1 MSQSF
6 SIKTKLVNSKEYL
19 FDELRK
25 KWILSTPE
33 EEIRQQ
39 FWKYLHFE
47 KKYPV
52 SLMAIEKTII
62 INGLNKRFDLLIY
75 DRNGNPNIIVECKS
89 RNVIINESTLDQ
101 ILSYQYKIGA
111 KYLILTNGK
120 ETYCLKIDLTEKKV
134 IYLENIPQYINNKRV
149 N

>member
-1 MSQSF
+1 MSHSF

-19 FDELRK
+19 FDEIRK

-33 EEIRQQ
+33 EEVRQQ

-52 SLMAIEKTII
+52 SLMAIEKTIV

-120 ETYCLKIDLTEKKV
+120 ETYCLEIDLTEKKV
-134 IYLENIPQYINNKRV
+134 IYLENIPQYINN
-149 N
+149 

>member
-1 MSQSF
+1 MSHSF

-25 KWILSTPE
+25 KWILLTPE
-33 EEIRQQ
+33 EEVRQQ

-52 SLMAIEKTII
+52 SLMAIEKTIV

-89 RNVIINESTLDQ
+89 RNVKINESALDQ

-111 KYLILTNGK
+111 KYLVLTNGN
-120 ETYCLKIDLTEKKV
+120 ETYCIGIDLSSKKV
-134 IYLENIPQYINNKRV
+134 TYLEDIPQYINN
-149 N
+149 

>member
-1 MSQSF
+1 MTHSF

-47 KKYPV
+47 KKYPI
-52 SLMAIEKTII
+52 SLMVIEKTMKF
-62 INGLNKRFDLLIY
+62 NGLIKRFDLLIY
-75 DRNGNPNIIVECKS
+75 DRYGNPNIIVECKS
-89 RNVIINESTLDQ
+89 RNVKINESALDQ

-111 KYLILTNGK
+111 KYLVLTNGN
-120 ETYCLKIDLTEKKV
+120 ETYCIGIDLSSKKV
-134 IYLENIPQYINNKRV
+134 KYLEDIPQYINN
-149 N
+149 

>member
-1 MSQSF
+1 MSHSF

-33 EEIRQQ
+33 EEVRQQ

-52 SLMAIEKTII
+52 SLMAIEKTIV

-89 RNVIINESTLDQ
+89 RNVKINESALDQ

-111 KYLILTNGK
+111 KYLVLTNGNV
-120 ETYCLKIDLTEKKV
+120 TYCIGIDLSSKKV
-134 IYLENIPQYINNKRV
+134 TYLEDIPLYINN
-149 N
+149 

>member
-1 MSQSF
+1 MSHSF

-33 EEIRQQ
+33 EEVRQQ

-89 RNVIINESTLDQ
+89 RNVIINESTLNQ

-120 ETYCLKIDLTEKKV
+120 ETYCLEIDLTEKKV
-134 IYLENIPQYINNKRV
+134 IYLENIPQYINN
-149 N
+149 

>member
-1 MSQSF
+1 MSHSF

-33 EEIRQQ
+33 EEVRQQ

-52 SLMAIEKTII
+52 SLMAIEKTIV

-75 DRNGNPNIIVECKS
+75 DRNGSPNIIVECKS
-89 RNVIINESTLDQ
+89 RNVKINESALDQ

-111 KYLILTNGK
+111 KYLVLTNGN
-120 ETYCLKIDLTEKKV
+120 ETYCIGIDLSSKKV
-134 IYLENIPQYINNKRV
+134 TYLEDIPQYINN
-149 N
+149 

>member
-52 SLMAIEKTII
+52 SLMAIEKTIV

-89 RNVIINESTLDQ
+89 RNVKINESALDQ

-111 KYLILTNGK
+111 KYLVLTNGN
-120 ETYCLKIDLTEKKV
+120 ETYCIGIDLSSKKV
-134 IYLENIPQYINNKRV
+134 KYLEDIPHYINN
-149 N
+149 

>member
-33 EEIRQQ
+33 EEVRQQ

-52 SLMAIEKTII
+52 SLMAIEKTIV

-89 RNVIINESTLDQ
+89 RNVKINESALDQ

-111 KYLILTNGK
+111 KYLVLTNGN
-120 ETYCLKIDLTEKKV
+120 ETYCIGIDLSSKKV
-134 IYLENIPQYINNKRV
+134 TYLEDIPQYINN
-149 N
+149 

>member
-1 MSQSF
+1 MGHAF

-19 FDELRK
+19 FDEIRK

-33 EEIRQQ
+33 EEVRQQ

-52 SLMAIEKTII
+52 SLMAIEKTIV

-89 RNVIINESTLDQ
+89 RNVKINESALDQ

-111 KYLILTNGK
+111 KYLVLTNGN
-120 ETYCLKIDLTEKKV
+120 ETYCIGIDLSSKKV
-134 IYLENIPQYINNKRV
+134 TYLENIPQYISN
-149 N
+149 

>member
-52 SLMAIEKTII
+52 SLMAIEKTIV

>member
-1 MSQSF
+1 MSHSF

-19 FDELRK
+19 FDEIRK

-33 EEIRQQ
+33 EEVRQQ

-52 SLMAIEKTII
+52 SLMAIEKTIV

-111 KYLILTNGK
+111 KYLILTNGN
-120 ETYCLKIDLTEKKV
+120 ETYCIEIELSSKKV
-134 IYLENIPQYINNKRV
+134 TYLEDIPQYIIN
-149 N
+149 

>member
-1 MSQSF
+1 MSHSF

-33 EEIRQQ
+33 EEVRQQ

-52 SLMAIEKTII
+52 SLMAIEKTIV

-89 RNVIINESTLDQ
+89 RNVKINESTLDQ

-111 KYLILTNGK
+111 KYLVLTNGN
-120 ETYCLKIDLTEKKV
+120 ETYCIGIDLSSKKV
-134 IYLENIPQYINNKRV
+134 TYLENIPQYISN
-149 N
+149 

>member
-1 MSQSF
+1 MSHSF

-52 SLMAIEKTII
+52 SLMAIEKTIV

-89 RNVIINESTLDQ
+89 RNVKINESALDQ

-111 KYLILTNGK
+111 KYLVLTNGN
-120 ETYCLKIDLTEKKV
+120 ETYCIGIDLSSKKV
-134 IYLENIPQYINNKRV
+134 TYLEDIPQYINN
-149 N
+149 

>member
-1 MSQSF
+1 MSHSF

-19 FDELRK
+19 FDEIRK

-33 EEIRQQ
+33 EEVRQQ

-52 SLMAIEKTII
+52 SLMAIEKTIV

-89 RNVIINESTLDQ
+89 RNVKINESTLDQ

-111 KYLILTNGK
+111 KYLVLTNGN
-120 ETYCLKIDLTEKKV
+120 ETYCIGIDLSSKKV
-134 IYLENIPQYINNKRV
+134 TYLEDIPQYISN
-149 N
+149 

>member
-1 MSQSF
+1 MSHSF

-33 EEIRQQ
+33 EEVRQQ

-52 SLMAIEKTII
+52 SLMAIEKTIV

-89 RNVIINESTLDQ
+89 RNVKINESALDQ

-111 KYLILTNGK
+111 KYLVLTNGN
-120 ETYCLKIDLTEKKV
+120 ETYCIGIDLSSKKV
-134 IYLENIPQYINNKRV
+134 MYLEDIPPYINN
-149 N
+149 